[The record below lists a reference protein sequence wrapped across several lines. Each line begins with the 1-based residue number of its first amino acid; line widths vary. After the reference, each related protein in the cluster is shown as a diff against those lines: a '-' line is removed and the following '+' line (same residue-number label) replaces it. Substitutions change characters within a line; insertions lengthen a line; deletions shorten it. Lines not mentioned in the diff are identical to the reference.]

1 VRFGFIQE
9 KAQRYPITILCKV
22 MNVSKSGFFAWRGRP
37 PSKKSNEDKVLEK
50 LVEDAHRDS
59 RGTYGRRRIKAAL
72 AKKGVAVSRNRISR
86 LMAKRCIRGKS
97 PRKFRVTTI
106 PNPKL
111 ENSPNLLK
119 AIEVT
124 NRLDQVWV
132 SDITYL
138 QTKEGWAYLCIIL
151 DLHSRKIISWAIDKH
166 MEASLVVT
174 ALNSAIKTRNCA
186 VDTIFHSDCGG
197 QYKSNAVRN
206 ILARSGMKQ
215 SMTYAGN
222 CYDNATAE
230 SFFGTL
236 KSELDQCQFSSFQE
250 AECVIFEYIEVFYNR
265 KRLHSALD
273 YKSPDEFEREAA

>member
-1 VRFGFIQE
+1 MSFGFIQA
-9 KAQRYPITILCKV
+9 KAHQYPITILCKV
-22 MNVSKSGFFAWRGRP
+22 MNVSKSGFFAWRGWP
-37 PSKKSNEDKVLEK
+37 PSKKSNEANVLEK

-59 RGTYGRRRIKAAL
+59 RGTYGRRRIKVAL
-72 AKKGVAVSRNRISR
+72 AKRGVTISKNRVSR
-86 LMAKRCIRGKS
+86 LMAKRYIRGKS

-106 PNPKL
+106 PDPKL
-111 ENSPNLLK
+111 ENGPNLLK

-124 NRLDQVWV
+124 SRLDQVWV

-138 QTKEGWAYLCIIL
+138 HTKEDCTYLCIIL

-166 MEASLVVT
+166 MEASLVIT
-174 ALNSAIKTRNCA
+174 ALNSAIKTRNC
-186 VDTIFHSDCGG
+186 VEDTIFHSDCGG
-197 QYKSNAVRN
+197 QYKNNAVRN
-206 ILARSGMKQ
+206 ALARSGKKQ
-215 SMTYAGN
+215 SMTDAGN

-236 KSELDQCQFSSFQE
+236 KSELNQCQFSSFQE

-265 KRLHSALD
+265 KRLHSALG